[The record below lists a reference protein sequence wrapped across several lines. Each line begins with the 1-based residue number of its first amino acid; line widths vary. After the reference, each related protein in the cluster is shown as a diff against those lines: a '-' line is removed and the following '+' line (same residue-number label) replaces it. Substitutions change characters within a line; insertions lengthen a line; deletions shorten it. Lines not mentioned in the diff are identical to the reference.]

1 MSRPIGPRRIVCL
14 TEEPTEVLYALGEQE
29 RIVGISGFTVRPAR
43 ARKEKPKVSAFTSAK
58 IEAILALEPDFVVGF
73 SDIQAEIAR
82 DLVKAGVE
90 VWISNHRS
98 VEGIVEYIRRLGA
111 LVGAAER
118 ADAYARR
125 AEAHLTEVG
134 KAAAALPR
142 RPRVYFE
149 EWDEPPITGIRWVAE
164 LVRIAGGDDV
174 FPERAEKPLARDR
187 ILADANEV
195 VRRAPDLI
203 LGSWCGKK
211 FPARQGRRAAGLG
224 CDSRRARR
232 RAARDQVADH
242 PAAGPAALFDG
253 LDAIHRIVAAWPG
266 CARRKGVR
274 RDARMRETRAFLLP
288 RAGSTVAF
296 RRPEGGPEGR
306 MRETRCEAPYF
317 ESPHP
322 RLRRDLSRK
331 RER

>member
-1 MSRPIGPRRIVCL
+1 MSSLIGPRRIVCL

-58 IEAILALEPDFVVGF
+58 IDAILALEPDFVIGF

-98 VEGIVEYIRRLGA
+98 VAGIVDYIRRLGA
-111 LVGAAER
+111 LVGASER
-118 ADAYARR
+118 AEAYARR
-125 AEAHLTEVG
+125 AEAHLAEVG

-164 LVRIAGGDDV
+164 LIRIAGGDDV
-174 FPERAEKPLARDR
+174 FPERAERPLARDR
-187 ILADANEV
+187 ILADADEV

-211 FPARQGRRAAGLG
+211 FRP
-224 CDSRRARR
+224 DKV
-232 RAARDQVADH
+232 AARPGWDAI
-242 PAAGPAALFDG
+242 PAVRDGELHEIKSPIILQPGPAALFDG
-253 LDAIHRIVAAWPG
+253 LDAIHRIVAAW
-266 CARRKGVR
+266 AQRS
-274 RDARMRETRAFLLP
+274 
-288 RAGSTVAF
+288 AG
-296 RRPEGGPEGR
+296 
-306 MRETRCEAPYF
+306 
-317 ESPHP
+317 
-322 RLRRDLSRK
+322 
-331 RER
+331 